1 MYESPRIN
9 CFSIDLQLFIKAK
22 DKIPKKEGQRK
33 SIPYG
38 TELLVNEIWTDTD
51 NQIDIFYCSLTLIY
65 SHAQFILW
73 G

>member
-1 MYESPRIN
+1 MNHPRLN

-33 SIPYG
+33 SIPCG
-38 TELLVNEIWTDTD
+38 TRFLVNDIWTDTD
-51 NQIDIFYCSLTLIY
+51 NQIDIFHCSLTLIY
-65 SHAQFILW
+65 FHAQFILW